1 MSSHIVAEINWSEP
15 SKIEEYSQIAYPA
28 VIAAGGR
35 FIAGGTAE
43 VLEGDWKPR
52 LVVVIEFPSTEAA
65 KKWLESP
72 EYRPARMIRQ
82 KYAQTNMILLGD

>member
-1 MSSHIVAEINWSEP
+1 MSSHIVAEIDWSEP
-15 SKIEEYSQIAYPA
+15 GKIEEYSQIAYPT

-65 KKWLESP
+65 KKWHESP

-82 KYAQTNMILLGD
+82 KYARTNMILL

>member
-1 MSSHIVAEINWSEP
+1 MSAHIVAEIDWREP
-15 SKIEEYSQIAYPA
+15 NKIEEYSQIAYPT

-52 LVVVIEFPSTEAA
+52 LFVVIEFPSTEAA

-72 EYRPARMIRQ
+72 EYHPARMIRHQ
-82 KYAQTNMILLGD
+82 YAKTNMVLLGE